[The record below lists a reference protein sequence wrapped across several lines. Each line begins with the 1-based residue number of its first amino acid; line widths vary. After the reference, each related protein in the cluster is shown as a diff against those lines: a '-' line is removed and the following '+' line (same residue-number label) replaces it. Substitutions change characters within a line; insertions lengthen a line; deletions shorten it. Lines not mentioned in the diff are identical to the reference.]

1 METLARFGPRIDA
14 LEAFTRDRAVLLD
27 LVRGLDADEW
37 QRPTAAAPWRIRDV
51 VAHLIGDDLN
61 RLSRTRD
68 AHSGPGPRAGEALA
82 PFVHRINDEWVQV
95 AQRMSPRV
103 LTDLLAL
110 TSPQVLAMWG
120 ELDPETLTEAVSW
133 AGPDPAPVWLDLARD
148 FTEYWV
154 HQQQIRDATGRS
166 DLGDPAVV
174 HTVLDTFL
182 RAVPHTLSAHPRP
195 DGEILDVTVDGAAGG
210 RWTWRC
216 DGQRWRWAQNPGT
229 PGTLLAFPGPEP
241 LWRLCVRMV
250 EPAEA
255 RRSVTVSGDEALAAA
270 AMQIVS
276 IIR

>member
-1 METLARFGPRIDA
+1 METLARFGPQIDA

-37 QRPTAAAPWRIRDV
+37 DRPTAAAPWRVRDV
-51 VAHLIGDDLN
+51 VAHMIGDDLN

-68 AHSGPGPRAGEALA
+68 GHSGPGPRAGEALTS
-82 PFVHRINDEWVQV
+82 FVHRINDEWVQV
-95 AQRMSPRV
+95 TQRTSPRV

-120 ELDPETLTEAVSW
+120 GLDPGVLTKAVSW

-154 HQQQIRDATGRS
+154 HQQQIRDAIGRP
-166 DLGDPAVV
+166 DPGDPAVV

-195 DGEILDVTVDGAAGG
+195 DGETLDITVDGAAGG

>member
-1 METLARFGPRIDA
+1 MRFGPKIDA
-14 LEAFTRDRAVLLD
+14 LGAFTRDRAVLLG
-27 LVRGLDADEW
+27 LVRRLTADEW
-37 QRPTAAAPWRIRDV
+37 QRPTAAAPWRVRDV
-51 VAHLIGDDLN
+51 VAHLVGDDLN

-82 PFVHRINDEWVQV
+82 PFVHRINDEWVRV
-95 AQRMSPRV
+95 AQRLSGRV
-103 LTDLLAL
+103 LTDLLAH

-120 ELDPETLTEAVSW
+120 ALDPEAMTEGVSW
-133 AGPDPAPVWLDLARD
+133 AGPGPAPVWLDLARD

-154 HQQQIRDATGRS
+154 HQQQIRDATGRP
-166 DLGDPAVV
+166 DPGDPAVL

-182 RAVPHTLSAHPRP
+182 RAVPHTLSTHPRP
-195 DGEILDVTVDGAAGG
+195 DGETLGVTVDGPAGG

-216 DGQRWRWAQNPGT
+216 DGRRWHWAAPSAT

-250 EPAEA
+250 EPDEA
-255 RRSVTVSGDEALAAA
+255 RRAVAVSGDDALAAA
-270 AMQIVS
+270 FLQIVS